1 MAERSKAL
9 VSGTCYIILVLTG
22 VSSNLTLI
30 TFFLQFSMLL
40 FGSKPVFEG
49 VGLMIRRSGVL
60 GLFHLDACFVT
71 DGRKPDG
78 GCRRKSRPYRLLGN
92 VDG

>member
-30 TFFLQFSMLL
+30 TFFLHI
-40 FGSKPVFEG
+40 KPVLEA
-49 VGLMIRRSGVL
+49 VGLMIHDL
-60 GLFHLDACFVT
+60 I
-71 DGRKPDG
+71 
-78 GCRRKSRPYRLLGN
+78 
-92 VDG
+92 